1 MTVPAITVLPTAPAR
16 TDTPATFNTRA
27 DAFLGALYSPFSTQ
41 MNTSIAAF
49 NTDFITVGTN
59 VTAAALS
66 ATNSASSATAAAA
79 SATAAAHASA
89 ASAWVSGTS
98 YTAGDVVYSP
108 IDFQSYRCILAT
120 SGTTDPS
127 ADTTYWVLISA
138 SSGGVSYVAKTATYT
153 AADLEGVLADTSGGA
168 FTVNLPASPSAGA
181 QVIIADSGGAFGT
194 NNLTTGRNSSTING
208 TAADLLLDIDG
219 VSVQFV
225 YDGSTWEVYAQVG
238 GNGGSVVTLAGVQT
252 LTNKTL
258 TAPVLTAPVLGT
270 PASGTATNLTGL
282 PPAGVT
288 GTAAILGANTFT
300 ALQTQSAGADI
311 ASATAVDLTAATGN
325 VVVITGTTTSTSLTM
340 TKGQQMTLIAAAK
353 WPLTFHATTMNINGG
368 VSYTCAA
375 GDRLYVVKD
384 DDDVIRVSVTKQDG
398 TAVVTAAAGATFE
411 AVASGTIANGDTVI
425 INADGTVSSV
435 AGTGASA
442 SLGADAEFESGGVSN
457 IRSCY
462 DTATDRVIIC
472 YKSSATGWVNVQVGQ
487 ISGTTITFGAVTV
500 VGSNIYDDVPSI
512 AYDTNADRVVL
523 HYKAAAPAYGT
534 AAVGTVTGGATNTT
548 SFGTPVTVVSSAVRN
563 TAIVYLEATT
573 KMVLIWNLEGS
584 PYNASAAVGTVD
596 AATETITFGTPV
608 TVNTGRSYYLNTGCF
623 YDPDTERVIACF
635 MDRDSSDNGMAVV
648 IQNTTGT
655 TLTVGAEAEFN
666 AADVEYCAGGYD
678 TDQNKGIVM
687 FTDKGDS
694 NYLKAV
700 VLTIT
705 GGVTDTIAIGTEVTV
720 KSAAVT
726 HIEAGFDE
734 TANKVVCIYNDS
746 TNTQGSVI
754 SGTISGTGASATSTW
769 DDILEVCGSYLQYPA
784 YAYDPDAGKSVLC
797 YVDGSDSDSG
807 HSRIFTV
814 PYGSTNMT
822 SENYI
827 GISDAAYSSS
837 ATATI
842 QIVGSVDDAQTSL
855 TAGQTYYISFDGS
868 LVLTPIVPSVVAG
881 KALAATKLMITYS

>member
-138 SSGGVSYVAKTATYT
+138 SAGGVSYVAKTATYT

-258 TAPVLTAPVLGT
+258 TSPTLTTPDLGTPSALVLTNATGTLTSPTFVTPALGT
-270 PASGTATNLTGL
+270 PASGVLTNATGLPLGTGVTGTL

-300 ALQTQSAGADI
+300 ALQTEAAGADI
-311 ASATAVDLTAATGN
+311 ASATATDLTAATGN
-325 VVVITGTTTSTSLTM
+325 VVVITGTTTATSLTM
-340 TKGQQMTLIAAAK
+340 TKGQQMVLIAAAA
-353 WPLTFHATTMNINGG
+353 WPLTFHATTMNIVGG

-384 DDDVIRVSVTKQDG
+384 DDDVIRVSVNKQDG
-398 TAVVTAAAGATFE
+398 TAVVAA
-411 AVASGTIANGDTVI
+411 
-425 INADGTVSSV
+425 
-435 AGTGASA
+435 
-442 SLGADAEFESGGVSN
+442 SGGVSYDQN
-457 IRSCY
+457 IQSADYTLVIDDAGKQIFHPSSDTIVRIWTIPANASVAF
-462 DTATDRVIIC
+462 DIGTVVLFVNDNNAGLITLNITSDTMTDLNGTTGVMTVPHGSVITALKVTATKWLVWGQSRTV
-472 YKSSATGWVNVQVGQ
+472 SEMFVALATAISPYIEFYPWGPSGFGTKFSDPSTLPTGVGQ
-487 ISGTTITFGAVTV
+487 DIVFS
-500 VGSNIYDDVPSI
+500 
-512 AYDTNADRVVL
+512 
-523 HYKAAAPAYGT
+523 PA
-534 AAVGTVTGGATNTT
+534 
-548 SFGTPVTVVSSAVRN
+548 
-563 TAIVYLEATT
+563 
-573 KMVLIWNLEGS
+573 
-584 PYNASAAVGTVD
+584 
-596 AATETITFGTPV
+596 
-608 TVNTGRSYYLNTGCF
+608 
-623 YDPDTERVIACF
+623 
-635 MDRDSSDNGMAVV
+635 
-648 IQNTTGT
+648 
-655 TLTVGAEAEFN
+655 
-666 AADVEYCAGGYD
+666 
-678 TDQNKGIVM
+678 
-687 FTDKGDS
+687 
-694 NYLKAV
+694 
-700 VLTIT
+700 
-705 GGVTDTIAIGTEVTV
+705 GTEVAISHDTGPYVTV
-720 KSAAVT
+720 YPWSSSGFGTKFSDPSSGVSSGNARGCAFSPAGTEIVVGTTASPYTSAYVWSLEGFGTKFTNPVT
-726 HIEAGFDE
+726 GVPDDANGIAFSPDGTEIAFAHKDSPWVSAYPWSASGFGTKFSNPATLPPFTGFGAAFSPAGTE
-734 TANKVVCIYNDS
+734 LAIAHDS
-746 TNTQGSVI
+746 SPYVSTYPWSA
-754 SGTISGTGASATSTW
+754 SGFGTKFSNPATLPTGTGNGVAFSPSGAEIAIAHATSPYVTA
-769 DDILEVCGSYLQYPA
+769 YPWSA
-784 YAYDPDAGKSVLC
+784 SGFGTKLADPATLPTG
-797 YVDGSDSDSG
+797 
-807 HSRIFTV
+807 
-814 PYGSTNMT
+814 
-822 SENYI
+822 I
-827 GISDAAYSSS
+827 GNDVAFSSS
-837 ATATI
+837 GQDIAIAHDSSPYVSAYPWSSSGFGTKYANPATLPTGNGNAI
-842 QIVGSVDDAQTSL
+842 KFHYQ
-855 TAGQTYYISFDGS
+855 
-868 LVLTPIVPSVVAG
+868 
-881 KALAATKLMITYS
+881 

>member
-1 MTVPAITVLPTAPAR
+1 MAVTPITPLPTAPAR

-27 DAFLGALYSPFSTQ
+27 DAFLGALYSPFATQ
-41 MNTSIAAF
+41 MNASIGEF

-238 GNGGSVVTLAGVQT
+238 GNGGSVVTLAGIQT

-258 TAPVLTAPVLGT
+258 TSPVLTAPVLGT

-325 VVVITGTTTSTSLTM
+325 VVVITGTATSTSLTM
-340 TKGQQMTLIAAAK
+340 TAGQQMTLIAAAA
-353 WPLTFHATTMNINGG
+353 WPLTFHATTMNITGG

-375 GDRLYVVKD
+375 GDRLYVAKD
-384 DDDVIRVSVTKQDG
+384 VDNVIRVSVTKQDG
-398 TAVVTAAAGATFE
+398 TAVVAPAGDAMTFTDSGTGIAAGRGVILEAAGTVTQTAISAVAVTFAAGAETDIGTTQ
-411 AVASGTIANGDTVI
+411 AYASICWDSTNNKMVLTSARASSGGKVRVGTISGTTTSWGDEVEFNSSWTSGTSVAFDSNAGKVVIAYKNETDGDKGYARV
-425 INADGTVSSV
+425 GTV
-435 AGTGASA
+435 
-442 SLGADAEFESGGVSN
+442 
-457 IRSCY
+457 
-462 DTATDRVIIC
+462 
-472 YKSSATGWVNVQVGQ
+472 
-487 ISGTTITFGAVTV
+487 SGTTITLGTAVTMDSERSSIYGSTAIFNPDTNQV
-500 VGSNIYDDVPSI
+500 ICCYQNDAWSGKNCVGIVGTITGTDIAFGTPSEKQ
-512 AYDTNADRVVL
+512 AASDYVGCCYDTYNDKVVMVWEDT
-523 HYKAAAPAYGT
+523 ATSDYGT
-534 AAVGTVTGGATNTT
+534 ACVGTV
-548 SFGTPVTVVSSAVRN
+548 
-563 TAIVYLEATT
+563 
-573 KMVLIWNLEGS
+573 
-584 PYNASAAVGTVD
+584 
-596 AATETITFGTPV
+596 
-608 TVNTGRSYYLNTGCF
+608 
-623 YDPDTERVIACF
+623 
-635 MDRDSSDNGMAVV
+635 
-648 IQNTTGT
+648 
-655 TLTVGAEAEFN
+655 
-666 AADVEYCAGGYD
+666 
-678 TDQNKGIVM
+678 
-687 FTDKGDS
+687 
-694 NYLKAV
+694 
-700 VLTIT
+700 
-705 GGVTDTIAIGTEVTV
+705 
-720 KSAAVT
+720 
-726 HIEAGFDE
+726 
-734 TANKVVCIYNDS
+734 
-746 TNTQGSVI
+746 
-754 SGTISGTGASATSTW
+754 SGTGASATISWGTAAVFYSGGVSGGNS
-769 DDILEVCGSYLQYPA
+769 IGITF
-784 YAYDPDAGKSVLC
+784 
-797 YVDGSDSDSG
+797 DSG
-807 HSRIFTV
+807 NNKVVIVYRDQEDSNYGHAVVGTV
-814 PYGSTNMT
+814 SGTDITFGTPAKYSVTNTSIWQQVAYSSVQERVVITYKNTAGYGTAIEGIVSGTGISFNTAITYNAAASDQNVIASNAAGLMVVAYTNGAGEASVITVGGTEDGTNMT
-822 SENYI
+822 SANFLGVSNET
-827 GISDAAYSSS
+827 ISASSS
-837 ATATI
+837 GEI
-842 QIVGSVDDAQTSL
+842 IVKGGRVETLSSL
-855 TAGQTYYISFDGS
+855 TPASTYYVQGDGTITTTS
-868 LVLTPIVPSVVAG
+868 GTDLELELGMALSATTVAI
-881 KALAATKLMITYS
+881 KN